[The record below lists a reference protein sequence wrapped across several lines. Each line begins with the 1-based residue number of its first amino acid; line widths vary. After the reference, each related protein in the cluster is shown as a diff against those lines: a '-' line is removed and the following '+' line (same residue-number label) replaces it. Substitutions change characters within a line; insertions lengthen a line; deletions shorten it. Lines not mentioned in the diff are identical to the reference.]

1 MRGDVDE
8 GGRFDGDEAFEFGV
22 DERVLLADPPV
33 TAERSQIEITFASP
47 PTTSVRSSES
57 NLQKR
62 I

>member
-1 MRGDVDE
+1 M
-8 GGRFDGDEAFEFGV
+8 EFGV
-22 DERVLLADPPV
+22 DERVLPAEPPV
-33 TAERSQIEITFASP
+33 TADKSQMDITFASP